1 MRTTDVGA
9 TETTNGILYAR
20 SGIHH
25 ARPSHNVSAT
35 TKNGTILLTTPTVD
49 GTANTSGLPAK
60 KWKRKR
66 GSGDNYRGNEK
77 QQSWGQRPNIQY
89 QNPAVTSNIRG
100 CVGIKDGGYIRG
112 HPLPL
117 IPKYIPQAPRAA
129 SVP

>member
-60 KWKRKR
+60 KMETKKRQR
-66 GSGDNYRGNEK
+66 
-77 QQSWGQRPNIQY
+77 QQLPRKKEAAILGTETQHTISKSVGYQQY
-89 QNPAVTSNIRG
+89 TRVCWN
-100 CVGIKDGGYIRG
+100 
-112 HPLPL
+112 
-117 IPKYIPQAPRAA
+117 
-129 SVP
+129 